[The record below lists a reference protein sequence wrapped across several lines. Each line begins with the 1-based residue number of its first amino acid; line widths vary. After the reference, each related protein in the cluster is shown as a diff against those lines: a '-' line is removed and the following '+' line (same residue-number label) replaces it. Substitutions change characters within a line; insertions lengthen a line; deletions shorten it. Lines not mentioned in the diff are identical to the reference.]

1 MDKVDILLKEAE
13 IDIKNGC
20 YNKAVSASYFAVRME
35 IEKLAKKLRTPI
47 PKRDDKLI
55 NILKHMG
62 KDELA
67 KESLYLYERRKDA
80 DYSYESLKE
89 DLAIK
94 CLELSKYLVQEI
106 KKLTQSL

>member
-13 IDIKNGC
+13 IDTKNGC
-20 YNKAVSASYFAVRME
+20 YNKSVSASYFAVRME

-62 KDELA
+62 KGELA

-106 KKLTQSL
+106 RKLTQSL